1 MVPFYKRL
9 RQFRENR
16 RLPMREVAK
25 GIGVPLTTYREWEYG
40 RAVQG
45 KHLVNLAKFYGISAE
60 ALAGQSESEPL
71 SVAQRL
77 KIALDHLSIAHSEMT
92 SQKQ

>member
-1 MVPFYKRL
+1 MPLYKRL
-9 RQFRENR
+9 RQLRENR

-45 KHLVNLAKFYGISAE
+45 KHLVRLAKFYGLSAE
-60 ALAGQSESEPL
+60 ALVGQAEMETIT
-71 SVAQRL
+71 VAQRL
-77 KIALDHLSIAHSEMT
+77 KIAMDHLSVAHSELT
-92 SQKQ
+92 NQKS